1 MSSGF
6 IDLFCGAGGAACGF
20 MQAGAEPVLGVDNDA
35 GALNCWA
42 QNAPG
47 ATARCAELF
56 EGAELPPARPGLHLH
71 CSTPCQ
77 TLSRQRRSTADE
89 ARVGLVAFRE
99 SLALPLRR
107 GDHTWSSEQVPHA
120 RALALVRAFE
130 RRFPERVAHAVVD
143 AADYGTPSSRTRL
156 VVGPPALIQSL
167 KERGRAGRVSMRA
180 AFDAHR
186 LSVPEGAVATTISR
200 SRDGPQNRARR
211 LDNVG
216 FTVTASHPMTWVDEG
231 GASLG
236 CLSWR
241 HGAAL
246 MGFPTEWSFPH
257 TSRAAQRAV
266 GNAIPPPLA
275 KAIMEAAMES
285 HARVAMPAPIEQ
297 AALEAVRVP
306 SDDDGPAHGGGVQ
319 KDKSAHTAI
328 LTQLHKVEAELS
340 ALKRMLSTGAT

>member
-1 MSSGF
+1 MRDMTSAF
-6 IDLFCGAGGAACGF
+6 VDLFCGAGGAACGF
-20 MQAGAEPVLGVDNDA
+20 LQAGAEPVLGVDHDA
-35 GALNCWA
+35 GALTCWA
-42 QNAPG
+42 HHAPG
-47 ATARCAELF
+47 AEVRCAELF
-56 EGAELPPARPGLHLH
+56 GGVELPPARAGLHLH

-77 TLSRQRRSTADE
+77 TLSRQRRATVEE
-89 ARVGLVAFRE
+89 AQEGLAAFRE
-99 SLALPLRR
+99 SMELPLRR
-107 GDHTWSSEQVPHA
+107 GDHTWSSEQVPDA
-120 RALALVRAFE
+120 RAVALVQAFE
-130 RRFPERVAHAVVD
+130 RRFPGLVAHAIVD

-180 AFDAHR
+180 AFDAHG
-186 LSVPEGAVATTISR
+186 LKVPDGAVATTISR
-200 SRDGPQNRARR
+200 GRDGPQNRARR

-241 HGAAL
+241 HSAAL
-246 MGFPTEWSFPH
+246 MGFPTDWTFPR

-285 HARVAMPAPIEQ
+285 HASAPMPAPVPQ
-297 AALEAVRVP
+297 AALDSVRTDSHEDPPVTQTTHQDSHAV
-306 SDDDGPAHGGGVQ
+306 
-319 KDKSAHTAI
+319 
-328 LTQLHKVEAELS
+328 LTQLRKVEAELRT
-340 ALKRMLSTGAT
+340 LKGML